1 MEKTRLKDMSF
12 EELTGFFV
20 SMGEKPFRAKQV
32 FKQMYDGAFAFGE
45 MTDISKTLRERL
57 DEVATARCLTVA
69 DVAVS
74 KLDGTRK
81 YLFET
86 WDGLFVEAV
95 LMEYYFGYSI
105 CISSQAGC
113 RMGCRFCASGR
124 HGLQRSLTAGEIVDQ
139 FLICERDVRGGSDG
153 VERAGCDGS
162 DESVGSVGIERAG
175 CDGSDEGERAGC
187 DGSDGVDGIERAE
200 CDGIDESVGSVGIER
215 AGHGGSDE
223 SESCGGY
230 GIGRAAGRVK
240 YVRHRGDDGT
250 VRIGHIVV
258 MGVGEPFDNYD
269 NVMKFLLNITSQYG
283 RNLGRRQITVS
294 TCGLIPGMRRF
305 MEDLPQANLSVSL
318 HAPNDGIRRRIMP
331 VGAKYGV
338 DEIVAFASEY
348 SGKTGRRF
356 TFEYALFEG
365 INDDIICAREL
376 ANLIAGRGFHVNLIP
391 GNSVPGS
398 EYKAPGK
405 DVVTRFAEELMRRG
419 IRTTTRRELGSDI
432 LAACGQLRSEKM
444 AESERSLIEGEQI

>member
-1 MEKTRLKDMSF
+1 MGQDELCQADGLTRLKDMNF
-12 EELTGFFV
+12 EELTEFFV

-32 FKQMYDGAFAFGE
+32 FKQMYDGAFSFDE
-45 MTDISKTLRERL
+45 MTDLSLDLRRRL
-57 DEVATARCLTVA
+57 GLVATARCLTVA

-74 KLDGTRK
+74 KIDGTRK

-86 WDGLFVEAV
+86 HDGLFVEAV

-113 RMGCRFCASGR
+113 RMGCRFCASGK
-124 HGLQRSLTAGEIVDQ
+124 HGLQRSLTAGEIIDQ
-139 FLICERDVRGGSDG
+139 FLICERDLRDG
-153 VERAGCDGS
+153 VERAGILREGL
-162 DESVGSVGIERAG
+162 ES
-175 CDGSDEGERAGC
+175 
-187 DGSDGVDGIERAE
+187 
-200 CDGIDESVGSVGIER
+200 
-215 AGHGGSDE
+215 
-223 SESCGGY
+223 
-230 GIGRAAGRVK
+230 GRVK
-240 YVRHRGDDGT
+240 YVRHTGDDGR

-269 NVMKFLLNITSQYG
+269 NAMKFLLNITSQYG

-305 MEDLPQANLSVSL
+305 MADLPQANLSVSL
-318 HAPNDGIRRRIMP
+318 HAPNDEIRQRIMP

-338 DEIVAFASEY
+338 DEIIAFASEY
-348 SGKTGRRF
+348 SKTTGRRF

-365 INDDIICAREL
+365 INDDIICAKEL
-376 ANLIAGRGFHVNLIP
+376 AGLIAGKGFHVNLIP

-398 EYKAPGK
+398 EYTAPGK
-405 DVVTRFAEELMRRG
+405 DVVTRFAEELMKRG

-444 AESERSLIEGEQI
+444 ETSGRGNEE